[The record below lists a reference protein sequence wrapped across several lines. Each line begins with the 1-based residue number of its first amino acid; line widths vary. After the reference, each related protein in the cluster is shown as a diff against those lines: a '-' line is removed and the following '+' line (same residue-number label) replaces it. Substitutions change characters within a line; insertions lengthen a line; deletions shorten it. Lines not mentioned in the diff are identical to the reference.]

1 MKHQFC
7 SSSWHVSEDVSIQQ
21 CMWVFLGART
31 GQSQCRFVK
40 GVDTSCG
47 GLEVTVLSLSPQQSF
62 LSGLFSREDAVT
74 SVILLPH
81 WDTSSGGRGVSSAAQ
96 LVSQSLATG
105 SPRNHVQGDCHVT
118 NLSPVVA
125 WRPRAKASQRKNSLK
140 ASPVLGI
147 TTGLFAKLHTLL
159 PS

>member
-7 SSSWHVSEDVSIQQ
+7 LSSWRVSEDVSIQQ

-31 GQSQCRFVK
+31 GQSQCRLVK
-40 GVDTSCG
+40 GVDTSHG
-47 GLEVTVLSLSPQQSF
+47 GLEAAVLSLSPHQSF
-62 LSGLFSREDAVT
+62 LSGLWGREDAAA

-81 WDTSSGGRGVSSAAQ
+81 WDTSSGGGEVSSAAQ
-96 LVSQSLATG
+96 LVSQSLTTG
-105 SPRNHVQGDCHVT
+105 SPHNHVQGDCNVT

-125 WRPRAKASQRKNSLK
+125 WRPRAKASQRKDSLK

-147 TTGLFAKLHTLL
+147 ITGLFAKPHALL
-159 PS
+159 PF

>member
-40 GVDTSCG
+40 GVDTSRG
-47 GLEVTVLSLSPQQSF
+47 GLEATVLSLSPQQSF

-105 SPRNHVQGDCHVT
+105 SPRNHVQGDCHVLT
-118 NLSPVVA
+118 WAQWWPGGLEPKLVRERTV
-125 WRPRAKASQRKNSLK
+125 LK
-140 ASPVLGI
+140 PVLY
-147 TTGLFAKLHTLL
+147 LA
-159 PS
+159 